1 MPTMWS
7 QSDLSESD
15 MKGQNCGIKTGYH
28 EKMKFRTSRFLN
40 MTIVLCTVKWKH
52 DISGGELQWLDIGK
66 FAVLSILIIFSYT

>member
-1 MPTMWS
+1 
-7 QSDLSESD
+7 
-15 MKGQNCGIKTGYH
+15 
-28 EKMKFRTSRFLN
+28 MKFRTSRFLN